1 MFYPVKTPWLLKK
14 FYSSC
19 IWEMPGDQ
27 QAVYL
32 SFDDGPDPEETIF
45 VLDTLQA
52 FGVKATFFCIGKNVI
67 AYPEIYQ
74 RIIREGHSVGNHT
87 HNHLSGWK
95 VSDSAYFDDVLEAGK
110 YIRSDLFRPP
120 YGRATRFQ
128 MNFLRKSGLKMK
140 IIMWSVLSGDFDTD
154 LTPEQCFENVNLHL
168 KPGSIITFHDSRKA
182 SPRLR
187 YALPEVLKK
196 MAEKGLVGKGL

>member
-1 MFYPVKTPWLLKK
+1 
-14 FYSSC
+14 
-19 IWEMPGDQ
+19 MPDDQ

-45 VLDTLQA
+45 VLDTLRA

-67 AYPEIYQ
+67 AYPDIYQ
-74 RIIREGHSVGNHT
+74 RIIHEGHSVGNHT

-95 VSDSAYFDDVLEAGK
+95 VSDGAYFGDVLEAGK
-110 YIRSDLFRPP
+110 YIHSDLFRPP

-128 MNFLRKSGLKMK
+128 MHCLGKSGLKMK
-140 IIMWSVLSGDFDTD
+140 IIMWSVLSGDFDTE
-154 LTPEQCFENVNLHL
+154 LTPEQCFENVQAHL
-168 KPGSIITFHDSRKA
+168 RPGAIITFHDSRKA